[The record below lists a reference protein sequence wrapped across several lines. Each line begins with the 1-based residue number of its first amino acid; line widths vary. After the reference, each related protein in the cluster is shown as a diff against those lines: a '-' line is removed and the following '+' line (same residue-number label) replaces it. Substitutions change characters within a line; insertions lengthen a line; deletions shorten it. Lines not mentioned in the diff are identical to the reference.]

1 MLTLIIAW
9 SLLLPIANGI
19 ICHHCWFNSSEVS
32 KRHLFDRIDASP
44 SYCETSS
51 FCEGM
56 AFIYPS
62 SCNFHFLGS
71 WCSQRLSGDNIS
83 FTCAERSPLVYLFR
97 DKDILS
103 QCQAISSFY
112 GVSSALCYCRS
123 GDYCNTGQRP
133 SFHVIFVIFVNF
145 IIRVLQ

>member
-51 FCEGM
+51 FCE
-56 AFIYPS
+56 
-62 SCNFHFLGS
+62 GS